1 MAGEARIARTDLQ
14 RIRSLDYSLRRHYVD
29 QFHFRHVPEFPA
41 RSVVLDLGGNRVSKR
56 GLFNIEA
63 YGLSVVYADVSA
75 AKKPH
80 VQANAAW
87 LPFRPGAFDGVICS
101 ELLEHVPDPRVVL
114 GEAHRVLRPHGRLL
128 VCIPF
133 LSRIHGDPHDYGRY
147 TDSFLRETLER
158 VGFRDVVVERQGLFW
173 SVIVDMLRDMA
184 YAEAMKGR
192 PGPPLLRKLVAFAI
206 GRCKQ
211 SALQWDRRREGE
223 HGSFAQA
230 FTTGFGVT
238 AVKI

>member
-1 MAGEARIARTDLQ
+1 MAEDAPIARTDPY

-29 QFHFRHVPEFPA
+29 QFHFRHVAEFPA
-41 RSVVLDLGGNRVSKR
+41 GSMVLDLGGNRVSKR
-56 GLFNIEA
+56 GLFDIEA
-63 YGLSVVYADVSA
+63 FGLHVVYTDVST

-87 LPFRPGAFDGVICS
+87 LPFPRGVFDGVICS

-114 GEAHRVLRPHGRLL
+114 AEAHRVLKRQGRLL

-158 VGFRDVVVERQGLFW
+158 IGFRDVVIERQGLFW

-184 YAEAMKGR
+184 YAEAMENR
-192 PGPPLLRKLVAFAI
+192 PGPPLLRKLIAFAI

-223 HGSFAQA
+223 KGSLAHA